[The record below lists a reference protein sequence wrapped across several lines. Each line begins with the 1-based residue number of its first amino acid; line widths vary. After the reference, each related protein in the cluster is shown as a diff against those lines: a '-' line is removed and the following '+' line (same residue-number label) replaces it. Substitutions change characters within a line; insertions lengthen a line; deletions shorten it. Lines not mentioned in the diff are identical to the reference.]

1 MSLLLPANAT
11 DIEIKLS
18 DSRKT
23 EIELEQRLNVLINI
37 DSVSDQFLNYLAI
50 QHSVDYWRNEW
61 SPSLKRTVLK
71 QSFNRHKMKGTPA
84 AIKKALEPFGYT
96 TTLVEWWQTNPQGK
110 PGTFYLEL
118 DLIGKELNEEVYKEV
133 NRLVRENKP
142 ASRHLSNLQ
151 ITTNP
156 ILAICNILVHQT
168 AFTFSSEPKA

>member
-1 MSLLLPANAT
+1 MSQLLPANAT
-11 DIEIKLS
+11 DIELKLS

-23 EIELEQRLNVLINI
+23 ETDLEQRLNVLINI
-37 DSVSDQFLNYLAI
+37 DSVPDQFLNYLAI

-61 SPSLKRTVLK
+61 SPSLKRAVLK

-84 AIKKALEPFGYT
+84 AIKKALEPFGYAT
-96 TTLVEWWQTNPQGK
+96 KLVEWWQTNPEGT

-156 ILAICNILVHQT
+156 ILTICNIFVHQT

>member
-1 MSLLLPANAT
+1 M
-11 DIEIKLS
+11 
-18 DSRKT
+18 
-23 EIELEQRLNVLINI
+23 
-37 DSVSDQFLNYLAI
+37 
-50 QHSVDYWRNEW
+50 
-61 SPSLKRTVLK
+61 
-71 QSFNRHKMKGTPA
+71 
-84 AIKKALEPFGYT
+84 
-96 TTLVEWWQTNPQGK
+96 EWWQTNPQGK

-156 ILAICNILVHQT
+156 ILTICNILVHQT